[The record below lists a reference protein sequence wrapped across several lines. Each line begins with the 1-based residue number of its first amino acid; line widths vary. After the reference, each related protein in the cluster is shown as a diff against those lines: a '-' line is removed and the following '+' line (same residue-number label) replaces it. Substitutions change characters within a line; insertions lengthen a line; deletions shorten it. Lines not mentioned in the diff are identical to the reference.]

1 MWSSRCGEEVI
12 KKIAGLEKLNCGSII
27 QLEITGGLGGVA

>member
-1 MWSSRCGEEVI
+1 M

-27 QLEITGGLGGVA
+27 ILQLEITGGLGGAA